1 MMTLYSSLFLVIVLH
16 LVPSILAH
24 KRLVFFAG
32 PHKSASSSVETFF
45 HNHAS
50 GYNDAPT
57 SESLEGWIWPPIYGD
72 LYDRNHAV
80 ARHEVFTLLVRR
92 PDNAT
97 VQEILMNGIE
107 KAWNEAKH
115 GIIVGTAEFDRIG
128 DTRSTH
134 WDGLK
139 AMKQVVDKL
148 RISFEDVTVVLNY
161 RTPRIEQWVSLWK
174 HAGNDADYHKYLC
187 DAQSSKS
194 RFENLETAMNP
205 LKLALIYREQG
216 WKVAV
221 IDMGGVEA
229 LEMDVAHAISCKVL
243 EHTDCQD
250 GWISEFNTTYHLNDA
265 GDKEIHGLQDAEKQE
280 LEQLFRERDCH
291 YELKLRR
298 DDGFQV
304 VYDDTIWQ
312 GCMYGP
318 KKKKLYEHLSDTE
331 FLFNAIKTQM
341 GCAEDKVH
349 MKDVL
354 VGDYETMTSSTISQ
368 HSVNS
373 DRVFESGPGDESNP
387 SEAAMESLESLAE
400 EPLVSRKSPSDSPI
414 TTSFFLMIAVM
425 VSMYQLYLTHRTQ
438 QDGDDT
444 PFSNRHQELRDIAL
458 EAPSSLASSQIDAEY
473 GEREIETVIT

>member
-1 MMTLYSSLFLVIVLH
+1 MTLYSSLFLLVVLH
-16 LVPSILAH
+16 LPSTLAH
-24 KRLVFFAG
+24 KQLVLFAG
-32 PHKSASSSVETFF
+32 PHKAASSSVETFF

-50 GYNDAPT
+50 GYDNAPT
-57 SESLEGWIWPPIYGD
+57 SKSLEGWIWPPIYGD

-97 VQEILMNGIE
+97 AQEILINGIE
-107 KAWNEAKH
+107 KAWSEAKH

-139 AMKQVVDKL
+139 AMKRVVAKL
-148 RISFEDVTVVLNY
+148 GISSEEVTVVLNY
-161 RTPRIEQWVSLWK
+161 RTPRFEQWASLWK
-174 HAGNDADYHKYLC
+174 HAGNDADYQKYLC

-205 LKLALIYREQG
+205 LKLAQIYREQG

-221 IDMGGVEA
+221 IDMGGVQA

-265 GDKEIHGLQDAEKQE
+265 DDKQMNGWQDAEKQE

-298 DDGFQV
+298 DEGFQV

-318 KKKKLYEHLSDTE
+318 KKKKLYEQLSDTQ

-341 GCAEDKVH
+341 GCAEDEVH

-354 VGDYETMTSSTISQ
+354 VGDYEKMTNSTVSQ
-368 HSVNS
+368 HIVNS
-373 DRVFESGPGDESNP
+373 DRVFESGPDDESDL
-387 SEAAMESLESLAE
+387 SEAAMETLESLAE
-400 EPLVSRKSPSDSPI
+400 EPLVSRKSTSDSPI
-414 TTSFFLMIAVM
+414 ATSFFLMIAVM
-425 VSMYQLYLTHRTQ
+425 VSMYHLYLMHRTQ
-438 QDGDDT
+438 QDADDT
-444 PFSNRHQELRDIAL
+444 PFSNRPQELGDIAL
-458 EAPSSLASSQIDAEY
+458 EAPSASSQIDAEY
-473 GEREIETVIT
+473 GEKEIEMVMT